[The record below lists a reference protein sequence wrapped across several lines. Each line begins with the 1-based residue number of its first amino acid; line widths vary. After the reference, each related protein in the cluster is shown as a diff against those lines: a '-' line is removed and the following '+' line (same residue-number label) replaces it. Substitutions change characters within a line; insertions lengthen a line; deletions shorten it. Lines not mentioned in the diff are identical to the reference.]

1 MSYQNSNN
9 ENKISITSHV
19 SRDFLQNAAY
29 FSTLSKVIWEYVS
42 NSLDNAK
49 DNLPLNVIVDISKN
63 KIVINDNGIG
73 MSREGLRNFFTMHGE
88 NIRRKTGK
96 RVRGRFGTGKCAAF
110 GIANSIIID
119 TVNSYKRNVVR
130 LDRKDIESVKDGAP
144 VPIRDIV
151 EDQDTDLEDGTSIT
165 IENLNINTIDQI
177 NSSIQYIER
186 HLSRYKNVTVTIN
199 NQRCEYREPIYSS
212 LDRINSPD
220 GIKNLFGD
228 IELILKVSPTPLDK
242 ETRGVDILS
251 NGIWHETTLAG
262 LEGKEFA
269 NFIFGEIEV
278 PLFEE
283 KEDWKIPPFD
293 NTRNNTLNK
302 QNPYVVTLLGWIS
315 NEIEKKRNILIEEDK
330 KRKKTIEAKKLKK
343 EAEKIASILN
353 EDFIKLLEDFEL
365 AKEFSI
371 RRGRTKLSPD
381 PSSIYTPL
389 PGDGDELTGL
399 QTSGQ
404 PHGDG
409 KRGETPPGP
418 GDEPRPGP
426 DIIEGDQKGK
436 KKPASS
442 KGKRRKRGIFSIEY
456 RNESPESNRSRY
468 DSEQRVIII
477 NLDHPQ
483 IHSIYLNNNKNVE
496 SRNFREI
503 SYELAIVEYAL
514 AIPFERIKIDEL
526 YDASDALFDTRE
538 TINRLSRKISEVIYS
553 AKR

>member
-1 MSYQNSNN
+1 MNSQ
-9 ENKISITSHV
+9 NKILVTSHV

-49 DNLPLNVIVDISKN
+49 ENIPLNVVVDISKN

-73 MSREGLRNFFTMHGE
+73 MSRDGLKNFFTMHGE
-88 NIRRKTGK
+88 NIGRTTGK

-110 GIANSIIID
+110 GIADSITID
-119 TVNSYKRNVVR
+119 TVNFGKRNVVS
-130 LDRKDIESVKDGAP
+130 LERKDIEFIKNGTP
-144 VPIRDIV
+144 IPIRDIV
-151 EDQDTDLEDGTSIT
+151 EEQKSDLEDGTSII
-165 IENLNINTIDQI
+165 IEKLNINPIDQI

-199 NQRCEYREPIYSS
+199 NQRCEYKEPIYSS
-212 LDRINSPD
+212 LDRIKPPD
-220 GIKNLFGD
+220 EIEKRFGE
-228 IELILKVSPTPLDK
+228 IELILKISPKPLDK

-251 NGIWHETTLAG
+251 NGFWHETTLAG

-283 KEDWKIPPFD
+283 KDDWKIPPFD

-315 NEIEKKRNILIEEDK
+315 NEIEKKRIILIEEEN
-330 KRKKTIEAKKLKK
+330 KRKKTEEAKKLIK

-353 EDFIKLLEDFEL
+353 DDFNKLLEDFEL

-371 RRGRTKLSPD
+371 KRGRTKLSSD
-381 PSSIYTPL
+381 PSSIYTL
-389 PGDGDELTGL
+389 MPGDGDEPTGL
-399 QTSGQ
+399 QTAGQ
-404 PHGDG
+404 PHGEG
-409 KRGETPPGP
+409 KMGESPPGS
-418 GDEPRPGP
+418 GDEPHSGP

-436 KKPASS
+436 KKSASS
-442 KGKRRKRGIFSIEY
+442 KGKRTKRGIFSIEY
-456 RNESPESNRSRY
+456 RNESPDSNRSRY

-483 IHSIYLNNNKNVE
+483 ISSIYLNNNKNVE
-496 SRNFREI
+496 SKNFREI

-538 TINRLSRKISEVIYS
+538 TINRLSKKISEVIY
-553 AKR
+553 AT